1 MKNTSDRKVML
12 AGPWIGEFG
21 WEVMCFQATV
31 RACAKDNEFDYVV
44 IGTRKGNKFL
54 YEDIVA
60 DGRGEVIE
68 FDFPVDQINMWR
80 NDGVDLNSLVS
91 SGKLWDL
98 MDCKWLKPD
107 DYMPERTKLRADYI
121 SYKQHR
127 ILTTCIPTPT
137 VLVHVRNAQHSKS
150 SFRNWPINH
159 AKRVVEKMIDH
170 GLPVASIGLRATS
183 LHVPGT
189 LDLRGVDLD
198 LLSHVMSTARML
210 VGPLSGPTHF
220 AALCGLPQV
229 VWVTHIHHEIR
240 VRQTWNPFNIPV
252 TVLRAPS
259 DTYWR
264 KRKLWIPD
272 VDTVVNATFDAI
284 GGKMN

>member
-1 MKNTSDRKVML
+1 ML

-31 RACAKDNEFDYVV
+31 RAYAKDNEFDYVV
-44 IGTRKGNKFL
+44 VGTRKGNKFL

-60 DGRGEVIE
+60 GGRGEVVE

-98 MDCKWLKPD
+98 TDCKWLKPD

-137 VLVHVRNAQHSKS
+137 VLVHVRNAQHGKS
-150 SFRNWPINH
+150 SFRNWSINH

-189 LDLRGVDLD
+189 LDLRGVDLN
-198 LLSHVMSTARML
+198 LLSHVMSTARVL
-210 VGPLSGPTHF
+210 VGPLSGPMHF
-220 AALCGLPQV
+220 ATLCSLPQV
-229 VWVTHIHHEIR
+229 TWVTHIHHEIR
-240 VRQTWNPFNIPV
+240 VRQTWNPFNTPV
-252 TVLRAPS
+252 TVLRAPL

-264 KRKLWIPD
+264 ERKLWIPD
-272 VDTVVNATFDAI
+272 IDTVVNATFDAI
-284 GGKMN
+284 NGKMN